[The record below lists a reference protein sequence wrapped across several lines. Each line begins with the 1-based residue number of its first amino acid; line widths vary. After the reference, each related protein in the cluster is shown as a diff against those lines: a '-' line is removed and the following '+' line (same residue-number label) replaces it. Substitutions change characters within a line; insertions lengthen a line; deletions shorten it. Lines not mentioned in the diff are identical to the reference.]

1 MGFFFPRRNLSQ
13 PKLLLKAPFAF
24 PPIDT
29 KRTQF
34 APTSTQQL
42 IQDCS
47 EPTLP
52 T

>member
-13 PKLLLKAPFAF
+13 PQLLLKAPFAF